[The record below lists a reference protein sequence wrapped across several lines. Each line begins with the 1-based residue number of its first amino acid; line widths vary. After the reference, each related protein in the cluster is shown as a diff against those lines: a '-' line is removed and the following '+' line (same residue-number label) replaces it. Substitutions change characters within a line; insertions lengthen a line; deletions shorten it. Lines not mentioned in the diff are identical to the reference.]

1 MQFYVYPRK
10 IFQTV
15 DRYADPPILRNYIK
29 MYVDASVKRTCRLL
43 TSFDELKHEL
53 RCSVSNAEYA
63 SPSGLPHPIAPVE
76 GYDSL
81 LSSLDRAQQV
91 QVCEN
96 KVTEEFI
103 HSRDEV
109 AEWSQYRRWHHTRR
123 LWSEEFR
130 SNLDWDWDLSS
141 SLKHLFKEDKDPLQ
155 ATSRLTPNAVGLSVS
170 AVSNGPHIT
179 VFIESTN
186 VNKLEKVD
194 VRITTTSED
203 SEKDKSKFSTC
214 LPLSIENNTVTVLR
228 GKGDFQGADKG
239 SITIRTG
246 TLPEGATIVAG
257 NSLNSRDELCRE
269 SMGEIDSLSLSHHDT
284 KAWLKQEGEFGGS
297 GSDVI
302 SICSLD

>member
-1 MQFYVYPRK
+1 
-10 IFQTV
+10 
-15 DRYADPPILRNYIK
+15 

-43 TSFDELKHEL
+43 TSFDELKNEI
-53 RCSVSNAEYA
+53 RCSVENAENA
-63 SPSGLPHPIAPVE
+63 SPSGFPHPIAPVE

-81 LSSLDRAQQV
+81 LSSLDRARQV

-103 HSRDEV
+103 HSRDDEDSGV
-109 AEWSQYRRWHHTRR
+109 VEWLQYRGWHHTRR
-123 LWSEEFR
+123 LWSEELR

-155 ATSRLTPNAVGLSVS
+155 ATSRLSPNAFGLSVS
-170 AVSNGPHIT
+170 ALSNGPHIT

-186 VNKLEKVD
+186 ANTLENVD
-194 VRITTTSED
+194 VRITTTFED

-214 LPLSIENNTVTVLR
+214 LPLSIENNTVLR
-228 GKGDFQGADKG
+228 WKGDFQGADKG
-239 SITIRTG
+239 CITIRTG

-257 NSLNSRDELCRE
+257 NSLNSRDELCCE
-269 SMGEIDSLSLSHHDT
+269 SRGEIDSLSLSHHDT
-284 KAWLKQEGEFGGS
+284 KAWLEQREFGGS